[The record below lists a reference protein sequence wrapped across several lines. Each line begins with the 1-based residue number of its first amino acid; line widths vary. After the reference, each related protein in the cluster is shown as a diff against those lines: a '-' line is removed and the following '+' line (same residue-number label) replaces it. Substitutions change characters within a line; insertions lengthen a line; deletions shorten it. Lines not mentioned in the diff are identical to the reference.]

1 MSKKFIP
8 IIIGAL
14 VVVAIVVIAIV
25 GTNPDLTN
33 KEIYVQNI
41 IITTEKYDSFEENG
55 TLVSR
60 FMMTNDNTSL
70 VDGKKTFK
78 LDYTITPSNA
88 TYKTVNFISSNTSI
102 ATVDQNGL
110 VTFLKEDSVLITLE
124 AKDSSQKK
132 AYAQLVW
139 PTVNESSLN
148 VSIDNLGELQFG
160 NVGDS
165 INLSKVEDDILY
177 LYDRV
182 EYSLISD
189 GIVDISETDVA
200 GLKNNVLE
208 TYSTGSFSLT
218 FNFNGVE
225 KTQNVEVVEY
235 VNTFMTGISYSEY
248 LETIGNLNNQSI
260 SANFLNK
267 TAQKYQVGVDNSYHF
282 DFIIQNGNNENI
294 SLANAELIYVTY
306 EVIDGQKELIENA
319 EVFSINSNGTLK
331 FLSENVGKEYEVQ
344 VLPKYNFLNKDAV
357 TFNFVLVEGVNI
369 FSHEELKE
377 NFSNLDITNF
387 IIHSNIVAKVNNNQL
402 DPYGR
407 VINFSNLTSNNGIT
421 GDIYTRLYTE
431 DEIDF
436 SIGAEVNVYGN
447 YFKIDGTK
455 LPYLTVQDG
464 GSGYSSHDPLSWT
477 QSSGYPCASIQTAIF
492 KVQENTQD
500 AYDNGVEKENP
511 VNFNLYNLKVEGNT
525 STGILYDTDD
535 DGNVIIPEDE
545 AINIANQG
553 SSHAGIM
560 GRGAVQVNT
569 NNVVVLRTNIG
580 LYATGVCGGVN
591 LDNTLINDSWGN
603 GILGWRTSNVEL
615 RDSTIRRAG
624 GAAICI
630 TDASITDAYSPEW
643 MDATLT
649 FGPNVILDNY
659 VSGTEGYF
667 IVNGLSQIV
676 PSLKGTLNTKIEA
689 LGKTV
694 VKDEIIEETEYE
706 MFNFAIQFGREK
718 NYVSLNKTI
727 TNVGSEDGWET
738 YVSGTYLV
746 RSGNFLVNKYNPDE
760 KYDINGTNCVV
771 NKTVDSQIVINYY
784 DGMQNE
790 VEKYITIE
798 RKSGYY
804 NNAITTALGNTYLG
818 GVSEISDVEDLLLT
832 TGLVGGYLTASDFV
846 TDITQDNGTS
856 EIATFLNGDSTIINT
871 VNSALQGNYTPIK
884 QVIKNKISALAG
896 GNLTNGLN
904 VFSQLSDQ
912 EKIVYLC
919 DYTLYNTIKTNVE
932 LYRLL
937 LQNPALKD
945 YYTSINAL
953 LTGVEKIKQSAK
965 TNSNLLLV
973 SVAVTLTNDL
983 IELKEGES
991 EKLNLIEAKIN
1002 SDALG
1007 DFSGILIFAGLYSI
1021 TA

>member
-1 MSKKFIP
+1 MAKKFIP
-8 IIIGAL
+8 IIAG
-14 VVVAIVVIAIV
+14 VVAVIAIV
-25 GTNPDLTN
+25 IIAIVGSNPDLHN
-33 KEIYVQNI
+33 KEIYVNSI
-41 IITTEKYDSFEENG
+41 TITTEKYDTYNSG
-55 TLVSR
+55 GYTVSR
-60 FMMTNDNTSL
+60 FMMKDENTT
-70 VDGKKTFK
+70 VVNGNKTFK
-78 LDYTITPSNA
+78 IDYTVAPSNA
-88 TYKTVNFISSNTSI
+88 TYKTVNFKSSNTSI
-102 ATVDQNGL
+102 ATVDENGL
-110 VTFLKEDSVLITLE
+110 VTFLKEDSVFITLE
-124 AKDSSQKK
+124 AKDSSQQK
-132 AYAQLVW
+132 AVAQLVW
-139 PTVNESSLN
+139 PATSEAGLN
-148 VSIDNLGELQFG
+148 VNLDNLGNLEFG
-160 NVGDS
+160 SDVGEV
-165 INLSKVEDDILY
+165 NLSKTENDTLY
-177 LYDRV
+177 LYQGV
-182 EYSLISD
+182 KYSLVSEGEI
-189 GIVDISETDVA
+189 DISETEVA
-200 GLKNNVLE
+200 SLNEDVLE
-208 TYSTGSFSLT
+208 TFTKGEFVLK
-218 FNFNGVE
+218 FNFNGTG
-225 KTQNVEVVEY
+225 KTQNVQVVEF
-235 VNTFMTGISYSEY
+235 VNAFMMGISYSGY
-248 LETIGNLNNQSI
+248 IETVNNLNNETI

-267 TAQKYQVGVDNSYHF
+267 NAQKYQIGVDNAFHF
-282 DFIIQNGNNENI
+282 DIVIQDNNYDNI
-294 SLANAELIYVTY
+294 DLANAELLYVTY
-306 EVIDGQKELIENA
+306 EVVGGEKVLVENS
-319 EVFSINSNGTLK
+319 EVFSINNDRTLTFASN
-331 FLSENVGKEYEVQ
+331 NVGKEYEVQ
-344 VLPKYNFLNKDAV
+344 ISPKYNFLNKDAL
-357 TFNFVLVEGVNI
+357 TFNFVLVEGINVY
-369 FSHEELKE
+369 SHEELKE

-407 VINFSNLTSNNGIT
+407 VINFSELTSNNGIT

-436 SIGAEVNVYGN
+436 SVGAEVNVYGN

-455 LPYLTVQDG
+455 LPYLTVQDA

-525 STGILYDTDD
+525 STGILYETGDE
-535 DGNVIIPEDE
+535 ILEDE
-545 AINIANQG
+545 AETIANQG

-580 LYATGVCGGVN
+580 LYATGVCGGVDLN
-591 LDNTLINDSWGN
+591 NTLINDSWGN
-603 GILGWRTSNVEL
+603 GILGWRTSVVKLNN
-615 RDSTIRRAG
+615 STISRAG
-624 GAAICI
+624 GAAVCI
-630 TDASITDAYSPEW
+630 TDATVTDEYSPEW

-649 FGPNVILDNY
+649 FGQNVVIDNY

-676 PSLKGTLNTKIEA
+676 PSLKGTLNTQIET

-718 NYVSLNKTI
+718 NHVSINNTI

-746 RSGNFLVNKYNPDE
+746 RNGNYLVNKYNPNE

-771 NKTVDSQIVINYY
+771 NKTVDSQIVINYF
-784 DGMQNE
+784 DGIE
-790 VEKYITIE
+790 GGVEKYTTIE

-804 NNAITTALGNTYLG
+804 NNAITTALGNVYLG
-818 GVSEISDVEDLLLT
+818 GVSKISDVEDLLLL
-832 TGLVGGYLTASDFV
+832 TGLVGGYLASSDFV

-856 EIATFLNGDSTIINT
+856 EIATFLNGDSTVINT
-871 VNSALQGNYTPIK
+871 VNNALQSNYTPIK

-896 GNLTNGLN
+896 GDLTNGLKVLN
-904 VFSQLSDQ
+904 QLSDQ

-919 DYTLYNTIKTNVE
+919 DYTLYNTIQTNIN
-932 LYRLL
+932 LYKAL
-937 LQNPALKD
+937 LQNPALQA
-945 YYTSINAL
+945 YHTSINAL
-953 LTGVEKIKQSAK
+953 LTGVETIKQSAK
-965 TNSNLLLV
+965 TDSNLLLV

-983 IELKEGES
+983 IELKEGNS

-1007 DFSGILIFAGLYSI
+1007 DFSGILIFAGLYPIS
-1021 TA
+1021 A